1 MRLCLTVKSTHFSQV
16 YKKTKQMIFFILWK
30 DKFSWFRPYTDYHK
44 NTQKVMNS
52 QDTKSDELTRDF
64 K

>member
-1 MRLCLTVKSTHFSQV
+1 
-16 YKKTKQMIFFILWK
+16 MIFFILWK